1 MTKLKRQLCFLFFCC
16 IFLSGC
22 SRATTQEPE
31 ASASQM
37 PEAVSFS
44 DDLDNNVTIANPQ
57 KTAVLSGSL
66 ADAWLLAGGS
76 VYATTEDT
84 WSISNISL
92 DPDTISLGSLSSRNL
107 EAMISND
114 IDFVI
119 LSANIPYHIKL
130 KEQLKAAD
138 IPTAY
143 FDVETFDDYARMM
156 KIFTDITGRSD
167 LYDEN
172 VLTLRTAI
180 EEQISRSDGSHP
192 SVLFLRAY
200 SKGVKAKDSSS
211 MTGTMLH
218 DLGCINIADSDSV
231 FSENLS
237 LEAIIAASPDYIFVT
252 TMGNS
257 EAAAQKSLDKL
268 LISNPAWSSLDA
280 VQQGNYYVLPK
291 ELFQNKPNKRWPESY
306 RFLADILYGGE

>member
-1 MTKLKRQLCFLFFCC
+1 
-16 IFLSGC
+16 
-22 SRATTQEPE
+22 
-31 ASASQM
+31 
-37 PEAVSFS
+37 
-44 DDLDNNVTIANPQ
+44 
-57 KTAVLSGSL
+57 
-66 ADAWLLAGGS
+66 
-76 VYATTEDT
+76 
-84 WSISNISL
+84 
-92 DPDTISLGSLSSRNL
+92 
-107 EAMISND
+107 
-114 IDFVI
+114 
-119 LSANIPYHIKL
+119 
-130 KEQLKAAD
+130 
-138 IPTAY
+138 
-143 FDVETFDDYARMM
+143 
-156 KIFTDITGRSD
+156 
-167 LYDEN
+167 
-172 VLTLRTAI
+172 
-180 EEQISRSDGSHP
+180 
-192 SVLFLRAY
+192 
-200 SKGVKAKDSSS
+200 